1 MNRDKLW
8 PLPRCTEIKA
18 VEFGSIGLEWYF
30 EWYPYIPSGW
40 LRVDVQAFTKDALR
54 HPFLIHITVL
64 RATMIIRRKKKA

>member
-18 VEFGSIGLEWYF
+18 VEFGFIGLEWYF

-54 HPFLIHITVL
+54 HPF
-64 RATMIIRRKKKA
+64 